1 MTCYTVIAYNLNM
14 GFRHEDRFSADNP
27 NEAKEL
33 MEGKLILFGNH
44 ISDLTYE
51 YFVESSKES

>member
-1 MTCYTVIAYNLNM
+1 M